1 MRTIILGSVAL
12 AAFALVGCNMQ
23 KGGEHHEVDTAAI
36 DRPAQG
42 VTKRPGWP
50 HIMRKDAEKLA
61 AHYAADG
68 SLANPG
74 AALVT
79 DAASR
84 RAAID
89 GIGQRPGLQA
99 RFRVGFG
106 AASPSRATSP
116 HPRPFH
122 DDLHRSGDQEA
133 ANGTG
138 NYLTVWQKQEDGSW
152 KAVEDFITPGP
163 AAEHRPRRQAKARSS
178 LRSSAPARRAR
189 RASACGRRRASGRRR
204 RSCACRR
211 RRR

>member
-36 DRPAQG
+36 TDQLKASEAAWLAAYNG
-42 VTKRPGWP
+42 
-50 HIMRKDAEKLA
+50 KDAEKLA
-61 AHYAADG
+61 AQYATDG

-79 DAASR
+79 DAAGR

-89 GIGQRPGLQA
+89 GMVNDPAFKLDFA
-99 RFRVGFG
+99 SDSVRV
-106 AASPSRATSP
+106 AK
-116 HPRPFH
+116 
-122 DDLHRSGDQEA
+122 SGDLA
-133 ANGTG
+133 TTRGHFTMTYTDPATKKPTDGTG

-163 AAEHRPRRQAKARSS
+163 AAE
-178 LRSSAPARRAR
+178 APAA
-189 RASACGRRRASGRRR
+189 ATG
-204 RSCACRR
+204 
-211 RRR
+211 